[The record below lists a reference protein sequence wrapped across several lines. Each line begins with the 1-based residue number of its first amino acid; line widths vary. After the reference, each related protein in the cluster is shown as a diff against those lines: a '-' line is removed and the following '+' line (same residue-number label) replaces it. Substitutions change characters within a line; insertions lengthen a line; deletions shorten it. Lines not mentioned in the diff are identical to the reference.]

1 MFRLRRK
8 TRRIGRRPAAAGV
21 LGVALVAW
29 PLAAWPRGAAEM
41 LARGHTYAL
50 PVLTYCTAPAALEA
64 LVARRRAGD
73 LDTLP
78 DGCHRPTAAAFA
90 RRFMGFVPD
99 HKVTGI
105 AAPEKL
111 MHPVRRGGA
120 PCTDLDTGAR
130 VNCAQRIIRSG
141 FIAGYFIAPDATKTQ
156 AYIEVGDGIEVADP
170 RTGALQFAPLA
181 VPRPARD

>member
-1 MFRLRRK
+1 
-8 TRRIGRRPAAAGV
+8 
-21 LGVALVAW
+21 
-29 PLAAWPRGAAEM
+29 M

-50 PVLTYCTAPAALEA
+50 PALTYCTGAAALEA

-78 DGCHRPTAAAFA
+78 DGCHRPTAAEFA
-90 RRFMGFVPD
+90 RRIMGFVPD